1 MILQVRK
8 IVLKN
13 KSVSPFKRHS
23 GAIQAP
29 LEYRLCC
36 SWDSFR
42 AKREIMGKKRYMPLI
57 TGDVDLDQLVFGSE
71 QEREKKCIGSLR
83 QKALLVIAG
92 ICLLVLVSVGSSLWF
107 ALVTESDAAAI
118 NISGSLRMQ
127 SWRLAEHVL
136 IPELT
141 SQDTLDRL
149 IDIYDNSINSEP
161 LRKLL
166 DDRGDLGEA
175 YRRVASQWFV
185 QMKPLLADPH
195 GYEAFVY
202 QVPEFVDRIDHM
214 VNSLQLHTEQKLRQ
228 LFLTALFGLVGI
240 LFMALMTVRF
250 INHHLLKPMDEL
262 GNAASL
268 IQHGQFSGLGLNYQA
283 SNEIGNLTRTFRG
296 MALELGNLY
305 GHLEEKVEQQTQAL
319 AQSNHALE
327 LLYKASRNLATN
339 PYDERLVASL
349 VREWQELLDLE
360 DCYLCLSDTED
371 STRLQRIASDRKKPC
386 AGEHCLD
393 CLNKTVA
400 IQVAEPGSWQFA
412 LLSKQHRF
420 GFLQVTAGSATDLSE
435 ESQQWLQTFADI
447 IATAID
453 QSRAKTH
460 ERRMLLMEERAVIA
474 RELHDSLAQ
483 ALSYQKIQSLR
494 LKRQLEKLE
503 VQPQVMGILDE
514 LREGTNNAYAQL
526 RELLRTFRLTLSEGG
541 LEQALQKTLEEFS
554 QRSPKIHFQLDYQL
568 RFSSI
573 DAHDQIHALQIVR
586 EALMNVV
593 KHAKASEARVS
604 CFITADGA
612 LAITVTDDG
621 CGIEAKPSSHG
632 HYGTAIMRE
641 RAASMGGILD
651 IRTLSPRGT
660 EVYLEFGRS
669 EERTYE

>member
-1 MILQVRK
+1 MGL
-8 IVLKN
+8 LWD
-13 KSVSPFKRHS
+13 KS
-23 GAIQAP
+23 
-29 LEYRLCC
+29 EN
-36 SWDSFR
+36 
-42 AKREIMGKKRYMPLI
+42 KRYMPS
-57 TGDVDLDQLVFGSE
+57 TVGNVDLDQLVFGSDQE
-71 QEREKKCIGSLR
+71 QKKSRIGSLR
-83 QKALLVIAG
+83 QKALLVISG
-92 ICLLVLVSVGSSLWF
+92 ICLLALVSVGSSLWF

-141 SQDTLDRL
+141 SPDTLNRL
-149 IDIYDNSINSEP
+149 LDIYDNSINSEP

-166 DDRGDLGEA
+166 DDRSDLGEA
-175 YRRVASQWFV
+175 YRLVASQWFSE
-185 QMKPLLADPH
+185 MKPLLADPQ
-195 GYEAFVY
+195 GYEAFVH
-202 QVPEFVDRIDHM
+202 QVPEFVDHIDRM
-214 VNSLQLHTEQKLRQ
+214 VNSLQLHTEQKLQQ
-228 LFLTALFGLVGI
+228 LFLTALFVLAGI
-240 LFMALMTVRF
+240 LTMALMTIRF
-250 INHHLLKPMDEL
+250 INRHLLKPMDDL
-262 GNAASL
+262 GNAAGL
-268 IQHGQFSGLGLNYQA
+268 IRNGQFSELGLNYQS
-283 SNEIGNLTRTFRG
+283 SNEIGNLTRTFRV

-305 GHLEEKVEQQTQAL
+305 GQLEEKVEEQTYAL

-339 PYDERLVASL
+339 PYDEHLVASL
-349 VREWQELLDLE
+349 AREWQELLGLE

-371 STRLQRIASDRKKPC
+371 SNRLQRIASDRKRTC
-386 AGEHCLD
+386 AGEHCAD
-393 CLNKTVA
+393 CLNKTMA
-400 IQVAEPGSWQFA
+400 GALPEPKSWQFV
-412 LLSKQHRF
+412 LLSRQHRF
-420 GFLQVTAGSATDLSE
+420 GFLKVTAGSSIDLSE

-453 QSRAKTH
+453 QNRSRAH

-483 ALSYQKIQSLR
+483 ALSYQKIQVLR
-494 LKRQLEKLE
+494 LRRQLEKSEALPS
-503 VQPQVMGILDE
+503 VVPILDE

-554 QRSPKIHFQLDYQL
+554 QRSPDIHFLLDYQL

-573 DAHDQIHALQIVR
+573 GAHDQIHALQIVR

-604 CFITADGA
+604 CFITGDGS
-612 LAITVTDDG
+612 LGITVTDDG
-621 CGIEAKPSSHG
+621 CGIEAKPSAHG
-632 HYGTAIMRE
+632 HYGTTIMRE
-641 RAASMGGILD
+641 RAASMGGTLD
-651 IRTLSPRGT
+651 TRRLSSGGT